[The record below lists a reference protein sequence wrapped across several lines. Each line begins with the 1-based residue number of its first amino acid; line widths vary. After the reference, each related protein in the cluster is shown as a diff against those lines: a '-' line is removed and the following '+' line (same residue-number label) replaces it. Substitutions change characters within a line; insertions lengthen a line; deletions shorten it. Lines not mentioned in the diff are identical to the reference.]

1 MAKKSKEVKFTK
13 KEINSLQQ
21 LRSDYANVEVSLGKL
36 EIARMQ
42 SEQQLDNIQN
52 NKLRLE
58 TQYTTLQRTESQIV
72 SELTEKYGVG
82 NLDITT
88 GKFTPV
94 S

>member
-21 LRSDYANVEVSLGKL
+21 LRSNYANVELSLGKL
-36 EIARMQ
+36 EVSRMQ
-42 SEQQLDNIQN
+42 TEQQLDNIQN
-52 NKLRLE
+52 SKLRLE

>member
-52 NKLRLE
+52 EKLRLE

-82 NLDITT
+82 NLDIVT

>member
-42 SEQQLDNIQN
+42 SEQQLDNIEN

-58 TQYTTLQRTESQIV
+58 TQYTTLPRTESQIV

>member
-13 KEINSLQQ
+13 KEIDSLQQ
-21 LRSDYANVEVSLGKL
+21 LRSNYANIELSLGKL
-36 EIARMQ
+36 EVSRMQ
-42 SEQQLDNIQN
+42 TEQQLDNIEN
-52 NKLRLE
+52 EKLRLE
-58 TQYTTLQRTESQIV
+58 TQYVQTQTNESKLV

-82 NLDITT
+82 NLDINT

>member
-21 LRSDYANVEVSLGKL
+21 LRSDYANVELSLGKL

-42 SEQQLDNIQN
+42 SE
-52 NKLRLE
+52 
-58 TQYTTLQRTESQIV
+58 V

-82 NLDITT
+82 NLDINT

>member
-42 SEQQLDNIQN
+42 SEQQLDNIEN

-72 SELTEKYGVG
+72 SELTEEYGVG

>member
-13 KEINSLQQ
+13 QEIDSLQQ
-21 LRSDYANVEVSLGKL
+21 LRSDYANVELSLGKL

-42 SEQQLDNIQN
+42 SEQQLDNIEN

-58 TQYTTLQRTESQIV
+58 TQYTELQKTESQIV

>member
-13 KEINSLQQ
+13 QEINSLQQ
-21 LRSDYANVEVSLGKL
+21 LRSDYANVELSLGKL

>member
-82 NLDITT
+82 NLDITS

>member
-13 KEINSLQQ
+13 KEIDSLQQ
-21 LRSDYANVEVSLGKL
+21 LRSNYANVELSLGKL
-36 EIARMQ
+36 EVSRMQ
-42 SEQQLDNIQN
+42 TEQQLDNIQ
-52 NKLRLE
+52 E
-58 TQYTTLQRTESQIV
+58 TQYVTLQRTESQIV

-82 NLDITT
+82 NLDINT

>member
-42 SEQQLDNIQN
+42 SEQQLDNIEN

-58 TQYTTLQRTESQIV
+58 TQYTELQKTESEIV
-72 SELTEKYGVG
+72 NELTEKYGVG

>member
-1 MAKKSKEVKFTK
+1 
-13 KEINSLQQ
+13 
-21 LRSDYANVEVSLGKL
+21 
-36 EIARMQ
+36 MQ
-42 SEQQLDNIQN
+42 TEQQLDNIQN
-52 NKLRLE
+52 EKLRLE

>member
-13 KEINSLQQ
+13 KEIDSLQQ
-21 LRSDYANVEVSLGKL
+21 LRSDYANVELSLGKL

-42 SEQQLDNIQN
+42 SEQQLDNIEN

-58 TQYTTLQRTESQIV
+58 TQYTELQKTESEIV
-72 SELTEKYGVG
+72 NELTEKYGVG
-82 NLDITT
+82 NLDIVT

>member
-13 KEINSLQQ
+13 QEIDSLQQ
-21 LRSDYANVEVSLGKL
+21 LRSDYANVELSLGKL

-42 SEQQLDNIQN
+42 SEQQLDNIEN

-82 NLDITT
+82 NLDINT

>member
-42 SEQQLDNIQN
+42 SEQQLDNIEN

>member
-1 MAKKSKEVKFTK
+1 M
-13 KEINSLQQ
+13 
-21 LRSDYANVEVSLGKL
+21 RSDYANVEVSLGKL

-42 SEQQLDNIQN
+42 SEQQLDNIEN

>member
-21 LRSDYANVEVSLGKL
+21 LRSDYANIEVSLGKL

-42 SEQQLDNIQN
+42 SEQQLDNIEN

>member
-1 MAKKSKEVKFTK
+1 MAKKSKEIKFTQQ
-13 KEINSLQQ
+13 EIDSLMNLKQ
-21 LRSDYANVEVSLGKL
+21 SYANVELSLGKL

-42 SEQQLDNIQN
+42 SEQQLDNIEN

-58 TQYTTLQRTESQIV
+58 TQYTELQKTESQIV

-82 NLDITT
+82 NLDINT

>member
-42 SEQQLDNIQN
+42 TEQQLDNIEN
-52 NKLRLE
+52 DKLRLE
-58 TQYTTLQRTESQIV
+58 NSYVEIQANEAQIV
-72 SELTEKYGVG
+72 GELTEKYGVG
-82 NLDITT
+82 NLDINT
-88 GKFTPV
+88 GKFTPEK
-94 S
+94 

>member
-42 SEQQLDNIQN
+42 SEQQSDNIQN

-58 TQYTTLQRTESQIV
+58 TQYATLQRTESQIV

>member
-13 KEINSLQQ
+13 KEIDSLQQ
-21 LRSDYANVEVSLGKL
+21 LRSNYANIELSLGKL
-36 EIARMQ
+36 EVSRMQ
-42 SEQQLDNIQN
+42 TEQQLDNIEN

-58 TQYTTLQRTESQIV
+58 TQYTELQKTESEIV
-72 SELTEKYGVG
+72 NELTEKYGVG
-82 NLDITT
+82 NLDIVT

>member
-42 SEQQLDNIQN
+42 SEQQLDNIEN

-58 TQYTTLQRTESQIV
+58 TQYTELQKTESQIV

-82 NLDITT
+82 NLDINT